1 MLAKIRYYVIS
12 IFCLY
17 IFLNVVEQIYILNKS
32 DISFDSVNIDHIHT
46 LNSAPIACISYA
58 DGDPVFYQNQNAQM
72 FSALNRGFDR
82 FLQYH
87 RKDIDA
93 DFYNKNKAILD
104 QKRGA
109 GYWLWKPYILLKT
122 LKELPEGAIVFYADS
137 PVIFKNSIEPFVRK
151 LNDSKTDILLLQ
163 DGSKRKNNFNKAF
176 QTIKSEALT
185 LNNIDPSSLDAKYA
199 LWGAFLVVRNTERG
213 RAFVQTWLNLCEN
226 KDALTDQPLDGQKQ
240 LTNFKVHSHDQALLF
255 VATQKKPDGI
265 TYISTDD
272 LDGIV
277 KNVHRHPHQRMFSL
291 IPDKLGCF
299 KISEWGYNSKFMQ
312 MLRSFVY

>member
-1 MLAKIRYYVIS
+1 M
-12 IFCLY
+12 
-17 IFLNVVEQIYILNKS
+17 N
-32 DISFDSVNIDHIHT
+32 T

-58 DGDPVFYQNQNAQM
+58 DGDSVFYQNQNAQT

-82 FLQYH
+82 FFQYH

-93 DFYNKNKAILD
+93 AFYAKNKEILD
-104 QKRGA
+104 QKKGS
-109 GYWLWKPYILLKT
+109 GYWLWKPYVLLKA
-122 LKELPEGAIVFYADS
+122 LKELPEGSIVFYADS
-137 PVIFKNSIEPFVRK
+137 PVIFKSSIEPFVRK

-163 DGSKRKNNFNKAF
+163 DGSKRKNNFNMAF
-176 QTIKSEALT
+176 QTIKSEALA
-185 LNNIDPSSLDAKYA
+185 LNGIVPNSLEPHHA

-226 KDALTDQPLDGQKQ
+226 KDALTDQPLDSQKQ
-240 LTNFKVHSHDQALLF
+240 HPKFKGHSHDQALLF

-265 TYISTDD
+265 TYITTDD

-291 IPDKLGCF
+291 IPDILGCF
-299 KISEWGYNSKFMQ
+299 KISQWGYNSKFMQ